1 MSRNANPYSTLLL
14 ALTGALEELSAS
26 GNPGCGYVGLVVQTG
41 VFRPHTLPDFEKY
54 CVFLSIP
61 SRPWEERRV
70 ATRTIQDVLRVDM
83 NLLVKNDS
91 EADSL
96 LGSTDGRMGL
106 FQFVK
111 DAKDHLRTHTLN
123 GLLDKTYDEPG
134 GDAGTGGGGGID
146 FENVQQGLES
156 GGHDFVHRARMT
168 FVGRMQPYCH
178 GK

>member
-1 MSRNANPYSTLLL
+1 
-14 ALTGALEELSAS
+14 
-26 GNPGCGYVGLVVQTG
+26 
-41 VFRPHTLPDFEKY
+41 
-54 CVFLSIP
+54 
-61 SRPWEERRV
+61 
-70 ATRTIQDVLRVDM
+70 
-83 NLLVKNDS
+83 
-91 EADSL
+91 
-96 LGSTDGRMGL
+96 MGL

-134 GDAGTGGGGGID
+134 GDSGTGGGGGID